1 MSGYTEASIP
11 VPKPYRRTNPLA
23 LAVLG
28 LLRER
33 DMHPYEMAST
43 LRERHQEGSVRL
55 TYGSLY
61 TVVDALRSHGFID
74 AAGTTREGNR
84 PERTVYALTDTGR
97 AELHDWLRD
106 LIAVPAKEY
115 PRFEAGVALIG
126 LLPPDEA
133 AALCERRATALDEHI
148 TALDTVKTDLAA
160 LGLPQLARIE
170 LDYRQAVLRAE
181 RDWTRWFAE
190 AARAGTLG
198 GHDFWVDLHRGDALG
213 HLRDTPPTRSP
224 AG

>member
-1 MSGYTEASIP
+1 M
-11 VPKPYRRTNPLA
+11 PKPYRRTNPLA

-43 LRERHQEGSVRL
+43 LRERHQEGSVKL

-61 TVVDALRSHGFID
+61 TVVDSLRAHGFLEAG
-74 AAGTTREGNR
+74 AATREGNR
-84 PERTVYALTDTGR
+84 PERTVYRLTDTGR

-106 LIAVPAKEY
+106 LIAVPVKEY

-133 AALCERRATALDEHI
+133 IALCERRAATLDDQV
-148 TALDTVKTDLAA
+148 TALDTVKADLAA
-160 LGLPQLARIE
+160 MGLPQLAWIE
-170 LDYRQAVLRAE
+170 LDHRQAMLRAE
-181 RDWTRWFAE
+181 RDWTRWFADS
-190 AARAGTLG
+190 ARAGTLG
-198 GHDFWVDLHRGDALG
+198 GHEFWHDLHRGDATG
-213 HLRDTPPTRSP
+213 DLRDTPAAP
-224 AG
+224 AARTHEEDQR